1 MRRRAREIAF
11 KALFEHMGGGVTL
24 EEAWRHALELE
35 EQALDEETRDFA
47 KQLIEGYLA
56 ERDQVDRVLKET
68 IRGWTFSQMN
78 QTDLTVLRLATYE
91 ALYLDT
97 PFEPLIEVAV
107 RIAKR
112 YGGEDSGRF
121 VNGVL
126 ARLLERI
133 RSGELQAVPR
143 LG

>member
-11 KALFEHMGGGVTL
+11 KALFEQMGGGVTL
-24 EEAWRHALELE
+24 DEAWRHALELE

-47 KQLIEGYLA
+47 KRLIEGYLA
-56 ERDQVDRVLKET
+56 ERDQVDRALKET